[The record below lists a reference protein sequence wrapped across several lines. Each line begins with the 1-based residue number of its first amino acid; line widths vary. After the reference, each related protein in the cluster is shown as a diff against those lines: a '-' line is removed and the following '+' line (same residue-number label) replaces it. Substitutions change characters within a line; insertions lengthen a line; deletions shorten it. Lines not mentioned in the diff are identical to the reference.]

1 MSTFI
6 LIALVIGTLYLG
18 KYAIKEGMA
27 LEQNKKL
34 LENMRKHD
42 KKSKK

>member
-1 MSTFI
+1 MGTF
-6 LIALVIGTLYLG
+6 YLG
-18 KYAIKEGMA
+18 RYAIREGMTI
-27 LEQNKKL
+27 EQNKKL

>member
-6 LIALVIGTLYLG
+6 LIAVVVGTLFLG
-18 KYAIKEGMA
+18 RHALKVGMSI
-27 LEQNKKL
+27 EQNKKL

-42 KKSKK
+42 KKSKN

>member
-6 LIALVIGTLYLG
+6 LIAFVIGTFFLG
-18 KYAIKEGMA
+18 KHALKEGMSI
-27 LEQNKKL
+27 EQNKKL

>member
-6 LIALVIGTLYLG
+6 LIAVVVGTLYLG
-18 KYAIKEGMA
+18 RYAIKEGMSI
-27 LEQNKKL
+27 EQNKKL